1 MTILYGNHA
10 IMQIRF
16 ALALLTAMP
25 LMTPAFPAEP
35 DLQRMSARFHAADI
49 KADTSKLSPGD
60 QKALVKIVAA
70 AEVLNEIYM
79 KQLWSGNL
87 SLYEKLKNDTS
98 ALGKARLNYFKINKG
113 PWSDLD
119 EHKAFLPGV
128 PARKLL
134 GANFYPEDM
143 KREEFEA
150 WPAKDIGFFS
160 VVRRDPKTKAL
171 VAVPYSRVYATELHR
186 VSQLLKEAAALTT
199 NASLKKFLELRA
211 AAFLNDDYYASDVA
225 WMDLDSPI
233 DVTIGPYETYTDELF
248 GYKAAFES
256 YISIRDDVETK
267 KLKFFAGHLQEI
279 ESNLPLDPKYRN
291 PKIGAASPITVV
303 NQIIATGDGAHGV
316 MTAAYNLPNDER
328 IVKAR
333 GTKQVLMKNVQEAKF
348 ANVLIP
354 ISRHILGAKD
364 QEDLSFE
371 WFFTHI
377 LAHELSHGIGPH
389 DNVRQSLKELYSAL
403 EEAKADV
410 TGLYLLQYMFDHN
423 QLPREEHKLYST
435 YLASMFRSLR
445 FGTVEAHGRGTAIQ
459 LNYLMDHDAVRLG
472 ADGRFSVNYD
482 KIAKVVRDLSHEI
495 LTIEA
500 EGNYAAAKAM
510 LDKLAVVRPPVAKA
524 IEGLT
529 AVPVD
534 ILPSNVTAAQSKP

>member
-1 MTILYGNHA
+1 MTILYGNNA

-16 ALALLTAMP
+16 ALTLLV
-25 LMTPAFPAEP
+25 MTTAFPAEP
-35 DLQRMSARFHAADI
+35 DLQRMSARFHPAEI
-49 KADTSKLSPGD
+49 KADVSKLSEGD
-60 QKALVKIVAA
+60 RKALTKLVSAA
-70 AEVLNEIYM
+70 QVLDELYL
-79 KQLWSGNL
+79 KQLWSGNPA
-87 SLYEKLKNDTS
+87 LYAKLKKDTTP
-98 ALGKARLNYFKINKG
+98 LGKERLNYFWINKG

-128 PARKLL
+128 PERKPL

-150 WPAKDIGFFS
+150 WAGKDTGFFT
-160 VVRRDPKTKAL
+160 VIRRDPKTKAL
-171 VAVPYSRVYATELHR
+171 SAVPYKREYAAELHKA
-186 VSQLLKEAAALTT
+186 SQLLKDAAAATD
-199 NASLKKFLELRA
+199 NASLKKFLTLRA
-211 AAFLNDDYYASDVA
+211 DAFLSDDYYASDVA

-256 YISIRDDVETK
+256 YVSIRDEAETK
-267 KLKFFAGHLQEI
+267 KLKFFAGRLQEI
-279 ESNLPLDPKYRN
+279 ENNLPMDSKYRN

-303 NQIIATGDGAHGV
+303 NQIVASGDGAHGV

-348 ANVLIP
+348 ANVLVP
-354 ISRHILGAKD
+354 ISRRILGPKD

-389 DNVRQSLKELYSAL
+389 DNVRKSLKELYSAL

-410 TGLYLLQYMFDHN
+410 TGLFLLQYMFDHG
-423 QLPREEHKLYST
+423 QLPKEEHKLYST

-459 LNYLMDHDAVRLG
+459 LNYLMDHDGVRLG
-472 ADGRFSVNYD
+472 ADGRFSINYAR
-482 KIAKVVRDLSHEI
+482 IAEAVRDLSHEI

-500 EGNYAAAKAM
+500 EGNYAAGKAM
-510 LDKLAVVRPPVAKA
+510 LDKLGVVRPQVAKA

-534 ILPSNVTAAQSKP
+534 ILPMNVTAGQIEHH